1 MDPFP
6 YGLGLPKQAAVVDPV
21 ELIKLLWP
29 DITLYD
35 KQREILYSL
44 CDDDETIVPAGNML
58 GKDFIAGLAVLWF
71 FLTRHPCR
79 IITTSVDST
88 QLESV
93 LWGEIRRF
101 IHSSKYPLTK
111 DNGGP
116 LLVNHLHLRKIHK
129 GNICGLSYVLGRVAG
144 AEGEGMLGHHI
155 AKTGDNIPRTLAV
168 GDEASGLPDIYKDKF
183 DTWADRQLYIGNC
196 YPCENFFKRAVQGLP
211 GSEDRG
217 GDIPRDNGKG
227 FYRKVIRITA
237 EDSPNVK
244 YGLMQ
249 ESKGIEPTNEML
261 LPGVKSYADYKRNR
275 RLWDPVKQCISLDA
289 MFYEGSEAK
298 MYPGPW
304 LIAAERRANELQG
317 VNRKA
322 VSIGVDSAM
331 GGDNTAWAICDEL
344 GLIDLISMKTKDT
357 TVIVNRTMALKTQYG
372 VLAENILFD
381 AGGGGYQHACTLRE
395 RGLNV
400 RTVGFGE
407 AASPE
412 LKRRI
417 VSPLAQRV
425 EEKETRYVYANRRA
439 EMYGMLRLLLDPS
452 LNPKGFGIPARFTE
466 LKRQLAPLPLLFD
479 KEGRF
484 RMLPKNRPSLSGN
497 KKTSEPTLLELLGCS
512 PDESDALVLAVFGL
526 EYRRKPAFAGRAF

>member
-168 GDEASGLPDIYKDKF
+168 GDEASGLPDIYKNKF

-211 GSEDRG
+211 GSED
-217 GDIPRDNGKG
+217 
-227 FYRKVIRITA
+227 
-237 EDSPNVK
+237 S
-244 YGLMQ
+244 
-249 ESKGIEPTNEML
+249 
-261 LPGVKSYADYKRNR
+261 
-275 RLWDPVKQCISLDA
+275 
-289 MFYEGSEAK
+289 
-298 MYPGPW
+298 
-304 LIAAERRANELQG
+304 
-317 VNRKA
+317 
-322 VSIGVDSAM
+322 VS
-331 GGDNTAWAICDEL
+331 
-344 GLIDLISMKTKDT
+344 
-357 TVIVNRTMALKTQYG
+357 
-372 VLAENILFD
+372 
-381 AGGGGYQHACTLRE
+381 
-395 RGLNV
+395 
-400 RTVGFGE
+400 
-407 AASPE
+407 
-412 LKRRI
+412 
-417 VSPLAQRV
+417 
-425 EEKETRYVYANRRA
+425 
-439 EMYGMLRLLLDPS
+439 
-452 LNPKGFGIPARFTE
+452 
-466 LKRQLAPLPLLFD
+466 
-479 KEGRF
+479 
-484 RMLPKNRPSLSGN
+484 
-497 KKTSEPTLLELLGCS
+497 
-512 PDESDALVLAVFGL
+512 
-526 EYRRKPAFAGRAF
+526 